1 MTDTPQP
8 APNPGSDITVRFA
21 MGVAMIAVAVLVT
34 MVGGWA
40 FRILAFAA
48 AALMLVEWADIHKV
62 QRLWAVAGA
71 VLAAAVLL
79 GAAELG

>member
-48 AALMLVEWADIHKV
+48 GPSTTEICGSPAADMRHGL
-62 QRLWAVAGA
+62 
-71 VLAAAVLL
+71 
-79 GAAELG
+79 